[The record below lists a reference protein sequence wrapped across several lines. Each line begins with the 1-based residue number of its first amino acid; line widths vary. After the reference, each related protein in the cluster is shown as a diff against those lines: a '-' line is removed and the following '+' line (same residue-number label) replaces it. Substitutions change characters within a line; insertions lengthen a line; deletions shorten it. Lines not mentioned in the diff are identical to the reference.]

1 MPTESKTDHPFAVY
15 LEVLVLPIIWP
26 AGLQTVCL
34 LVGARV
40 VIGISKAGF
49 W

>member
-1 MPTESKTDHPFAVY
+1 MPMEPKTDHLFAIY

-26 AGLQTVCL
+26 AWLQTVHL

-40 VIGISKAGF
+40 MIGILKARF